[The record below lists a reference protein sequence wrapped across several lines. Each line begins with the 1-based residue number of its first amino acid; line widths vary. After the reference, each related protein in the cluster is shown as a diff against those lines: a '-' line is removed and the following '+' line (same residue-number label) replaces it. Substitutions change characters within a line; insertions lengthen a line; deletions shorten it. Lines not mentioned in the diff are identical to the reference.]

1 MKYVI
6 FASIFVICYYLR
18 FKRFINPYK
27 LYLVVGKK
35 GSGKSTFLVKQA
47 IRYQKKGYIV
57 YSNMQDIKLSGVRL
71 IDADDLGDFVPVEN
85 SCLILDEAGMIYD
98 NREFKKFKASTR
110 DFYKYQRHYKVVCFL
125 ASQSDD
131 IDKKLRSLTDEMFLV
146 KNIGIV
152 FSLVRPIVKTVTL
165 TEAISDGESRIAENL
180 KFRFF
185 TSWRFTYIPKYSK
198 YFESFKVPSREEL
211 HYIFPSDPVEVKNKK
226 WRKKINMKEKFV
238 LFPCVRSIGICVGKF
253 KDWILAV
260 ISAFGK
266 KQ

>member
-71 IDADDLGDFVPVEN
+71 IDADDLGEFVPVEN

-165 TEAISDGESRIAENL
+165 TEAIADGESRIAENL

-185 TSWRFTYIPKYSK
+185 TTWRFTYIPKYSK

-211 HYIFPSDPVEVKNKK
+211 NYKFPSDPVEVEKK
-226 WRKKINMKEKFV
+226 IWRKKRNMKEKSAR
-238 LFPCVRSIGICVGKF
+238 FPVVRFIGICEGKF
-253 KDWILAV
+253 KELIHAV